1 MIMDNKLC
9 KKCNTHNVKYGM
21 CKQRVEKVTGI
32 LVLGK
37 YPRFVLFSQVG
48 LRPYKSLIVNK
59 IP

>member
-1 MIMDNKLC
+1 
-9 KKCNTHNVKYGM
+9 M
-21 CKQRVEKVTGI
+21 CKQREEKVTGI